1 MSLRVSR
8 AEGGTKDPSAEI
20 GDEGLP
26 GNRRRCG
33 KRDQQPAGVDG
44 HGISW
49 PFAVG
54 YESALDVFGQKNAA
68 IVIACVLQRAQ
79 NINSAGGNL
88 RILTGKARAGEVSF
102 GVDADGCA
110 QGQWRTA
117 AGDGEMTV

>member
-26 GNRRRCG
+26 GNRRLCG
-33 KRDQQPAGVDG
+33 KRHQQPAGVDG

-54 YESALDVFGQKNAA
+54 YESALDVFGQKNAPPSSLPA
-68 IVIACVLQRAQ
+68 SHSELKT
-79 NINSAGGNL
+79 S
-88 RILTGKARAGEVSF
+88 ILP
-102 GVDADGCA
+102 
-110 QGQWRTA
+110 A
-117 AGDGEMTV
+117 ATCGY